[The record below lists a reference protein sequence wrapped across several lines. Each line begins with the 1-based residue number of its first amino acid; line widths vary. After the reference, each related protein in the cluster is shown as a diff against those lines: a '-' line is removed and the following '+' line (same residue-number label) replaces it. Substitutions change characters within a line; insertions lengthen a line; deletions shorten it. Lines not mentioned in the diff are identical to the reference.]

1 MNEKRITVKTYFDNG
16 FSPSETAKAVAGLG
30 IKRLFVYRT
39 FKRLRETGSIENRK
53 GSGRPRSARTSDRVK
68 RIREKIRRN
77 PNRSARKMATEEKI
91 SIRSMRRILKDDLH
105 LIPYKKRLR
114 HGLSEPQRIARVQKA
129 KALLNRHDSESV
141 KNIIFSDEKLFTTE
155 VKLNPQNDRIYALR
169 IEDIPDY
176 KRTVQT
182 FQNKNSVMVWAAI
195 GWNGKIPLKFVD
207 KGVKIN
213 KEYYL
218 NEILIS
224 TLSPNVASIY
234 PNGQWTFQQ
243 DSAPAHKAK
252 VVQAWLRSNCPDF
265 ISTEDWP
272 ASSPD
277 LNPLDYCIW
286 GTLEAKVNTTPHRS
300 IESLKRKL
308 IKEWANLPMD
318 LVRASIDC
326 WRRRL
331 SLTVKQ
337 KGGRFE

>member
-234 PNGQWTFQQ
+234 PNGQWTF
-243 DSAPAHKAK
+243 
-252 VVQAWLRSNCPDF
+252 
-265 ISTEDWP
+265 
-272 ASSPD
+272 
-277 LNPLDYCIW
+277 
-286 GTLEAKVNTTPHRS
+286 
-300 IESLKRKL
+300 
-308 IKEWANLPMD
+308 
-318 LVRASIDC
+318 
-326 WRRRL
+326 
-331 SLTVKQ
+331 
-337 KGGRFE
+337 